1 MCGATDKPF
10 MRRKKRRHSS
20 TSKELVKD
28 SVGVVNMATLM
39 KKLGCNLVY
48 YSDKIIKVNRKGK
61 AQEVHK
67 LTNKLTNF

>member
-20 TSKELVKD
+20 TTKELIKD
-28 SVGVVNMATLM
+28 SMGVANMPAIV
-39 KKLGCNLVY
+39 KRLGCHLVY

-61 AQEVHK
+61 AQEV
-67 LTNKLTNF
+67 